1 MPPAS
6 ALAELAAEPPA
17 SWSAFEDISGIDF
30 YEVSIGNNKGSD
42 NASRW
47 QEIGNDTS
55 YIFTG
60 LDLQDGDRYY
70 VNVRATDLIGNVS
83 AVASSNGFV
92 VDLTEPNVSSISIP
106 TATTVPLFE
115 DLNLAAVVIECC
127 PVPQPAIKISG
138 FLVSLIFSKWSFR
151 FTSLTTFEIGAGSN
165 LKPKFTHLG

>member
-1 MPPAS
+1 MDLKPIQNG
-6 ALAELAAEPPA
+6 ALKDLVFSA

-47 QEIGNDTS
+47 QDIGNDTS
-55 YIFTG
+55 IFTG

-115 DLNLAAVVIECC
+115 DLNLAFTLSE
-127 PVPQPAIKISG
+127 PVLNAEVLTSAAITLPPRTDYT
-138 FLVSLIFSKWSFR
+138 LVDS
-151 FTSLTTFEIGAGSN
+151 TTINVTVYTFYER
-165 LKPKFTHLG
+165 